1 MLQSL
6 NSGYRQEGKRM
17 SMRKKLLRKYG
28 LSPGDLAA
36 IAALFATVFLV
47 TWFNIKMYV
56 DASQRIKTERVNAT
70 AQTELV
76 AQKRHQ
82 EKVVP

>member
-1 MLQSL
+1 MT
-6 NSGYRQEGKRM
+6 
-17 SMRKKLLRKYG
+17 MRKKLLRKQG
-28 LSPGDLAA
+28 LSPRDLAA
-36 IAALFATVFLV
+36 IITLFATVFLV
-47 TWFNIKMYV
+47 TWFDIKIHL
-56 DASQRIKTERVNAT
+56 DAPQRIKTERVNAT